1 MVSIDKE
8 EQEKARTAKQNMHD
22 EGIMG
27 AVIGRVSQRGEV
39 SSSLQ
44 RTSRG
49 TVPGTDEVY
58 NELLIQGC
66 DYLQEILHRFFN
78 VVWAQGHGPREW
90 DCALV
95 RPPYEPKSK
104 DPLLIEN
111 CRAVTLIS
119 TMRKIYEDILCARV
133 VYHLETNR
141 GLSPSQAG
149 SRRF

>member
-8 EQEKARTAKQNMHD
+8 EQDKARTAKHDRND

-27 AVIGRVSQRGEV
+27 TAIRREEV
-39 SSSLQ
+39 SSSVQ
-44 RTSRG
+44 RTSKC
-49 TVPGTDEVY
+49 TAPGTDEVY
-58 NELLIQGC
+58 NELLIQGD
-66 DYLQEILHRFFN
+66 DYLQEILHLFFN